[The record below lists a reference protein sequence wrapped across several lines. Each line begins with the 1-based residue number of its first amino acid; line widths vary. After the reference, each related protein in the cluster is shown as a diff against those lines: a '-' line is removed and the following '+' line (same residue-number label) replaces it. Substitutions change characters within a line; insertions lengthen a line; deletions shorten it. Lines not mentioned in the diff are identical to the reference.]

1 MHEAT
6 RERTDEAELLTEKA
20 NKAILEMN
28 SGLRFRKRRYR
39 RKAMKCPFCSSE
51 NTRVIDS
58 RPADDNN
65 SIRRRRLCD
74 DCGKRFT
81 TYEKV
86 ETIPLI
92 VIKKDN
98 CREQYDRAKIEAGL
112 LRACHKRPV
121 SVEQITHLVDEI
133 ETEIFN
139 RESKEITSTY
149 IGELLMDKIMDL
161 DPVAYVRFASVY
173 REFKDVDTFMN
184 ELKKMLDK

>member
-1 MHEAT
+1 
-6 RERTDEAELLTEKA
+6 
-20 NKAILEMN
+20 
-28 SGLRFRKRRYR
+28 
-39 RKAMKCPFCSSE
+39 MKCPFCSSE

-98 CREQYDRAKIEAGL
+98 NREQYERSKIESGIL
-112 LRACHKRPV
+112 SACHKRPI
-121 SVEQITHLVDEI
+121 SVDQITKLVDDVEI
-133 ETEIFN
+133 EIFN
-139 RESKEITSTY
+139 REEKEIPTSL
-149 IGELLMDKIMDL
+149 IGELLMDRLKDL
-161 DPVAYVRFASVY
+161 DAVAYVRFASVY
-173 REFKDVDTFMN
+173 REFKDVNTFMA
-184 ELKKMLDK
+184 EIKKILE